1 MIYLRTQSPLCG
13 TEEALIKNARDLI
26 AGQDLHV
33 ISEQETVYDAARLMA
48 EKRIGAVPIVDG
60 DRVVGIFS
68 ERDIMNRVVA
78 KNLNPQKTIVE
89 QVMTKD
95 LIVGSP
101 EEDIE
106 QILYRMKQSNI
117 RHLPIVQSGKL
128 VGILSLRDLLQADL
142 IEKDEEIKIM
152 TAYIH
157 YIPPTFEN

>member
-1 MIYLRTQSPLCG
+1 MKT
-13 TEEALIKNARDLI
+13 ARDLI
-26 AGQDLHV
+26 IGQELSV
-33 ISEQETVYDAARLMA
+33 ISKDETVLDAARLMA
-48 EKRIGAVPIVDG
+48 ERRIGAVPVVEG

-78 KNLNPQKTIVE
+78 RNLDPQGTFVE

-95 LIVGSP
+95 LIVGTP

-106 QILYRMKQSNI
+106 QILLRMKQSNI
-117 RHLPIVQSGKL
+117 RHLPIVSLGKL

-142 IEKDEEIKIM
+142 NEKDEEIKIM

>member
-1 MIYLRTQSPLCG
+1 MKT
-13 TEEALIKNARDLI
+13 ARDLML
-26 AGQDLHV
+26 GQELAV
-33 ISEQETVYDAARLMA
+33 ISKDETVLNAALLMA
-48 EKRIGAVPIVDG
+48 ERRIGAVPVVEG

-68 ERDIMNRVVA
+68 ERDVMNRVVA
-78 KNLNPQKTIVE
+78 RSLDPQTTLVE

-95 LIVGSP
+95 LFVGSP

-106 QILYRMKQSNI
+106 QILLRMKQSNI
-117 RHLPIVQSGKL
+117 RHLPIVSAGKL

-142 IEKDEEIKIM
+142 NEKDEEIKIM

>member
-1 MIYLRTQSPLCG
+1 M
-13 TEEALIKNARDLI
+13 KNARDLI
-26 AGQDLHV
+26 SGQDLSV

-48 EKRIGAVPIVDG
+48 EKRIGALPVVDG

-78 KNLNPQKTIVE
+78 RNLNPQKTFVE

-101 EEDIE
+101 DETVE

-117 RHLPIVQSGKL
+117 RHLPIVEGGKL

-142 IEKDEEIKIM
+142 NEKDEEIKIM